1 MKNNNK
7 GIYLSISAI
16 VIITGFIYCNK
27 SNNDVP
33 SNQSIKISSTTF
45 DFIGEA
51 HNKGLDYVYSQT
63 FENKSNTKIIDVLN
77 ATDKYVFEES
87 PLTKGSKD
95 NRIELFTSEN
105 LALLKASVA
114 SKSIILN
121 RTELQKKLS
130 PAQFSIIEKLDLIFL
145 LPTYEERQQKIKDLK
160 NEVIINLNDNEIVYI
175 LCTLSLAEYSMSYW
189 NSEKGKQWK
198 DRITQLYATGKTN
211 IQIKTNGINKN
222 QNIRANKIDWR
233 NVAVADVA
241 AFIYGFPA
249 GINVGAL
256 IGGVTTGVATGG
268 IGAGLGAVLGG
279 LVGGTASGL
288 ASAISASAVV
298 LATEFIV
305 DMFE

>member
-63 FENKSNTKIIDVLN
+63 FENKSNTKLIDVLN
-77 ATDKYVFEES
+77 ATDKYIFEQS

-95 NRIELFTSEN
+95 NRIRLFTSEN

-114 SKSIILN
+114 SKLIILN

-160 NEVIINLNDNEIVYI
+160 NEVIINLNNNEIVYI

-256 IGGVTTGVATGG
+256 VGGVTTGVATGG